1 MKYSLAICLLIGNA
15 SLASAMRL
23 NQKFMPDVADDD
35 SLVKEVSK
43 LTSISEED
51 EDMVNSLYKKEQE

>member
-23 NQKFMPDVADDD
+23 NQKFMPDVVDDD

-51 EDMVNSLYKKEQE
+51 EDMVNQLYKKEQE

>member
-1 MKYSLAICLLIGNA
+1 MKHSLAVCLLIGKA
-15 SLASAMRL
+15 SVASAMRL

-43 LTSISEED
+43 LTSISQED
-51 EDMVNSLYKKEQE
+51 EEMVDTAVKKEQE